1 MRLLRLIER
10 RRRLEALKAALKH
23 DLANLERMGRELL
36 EMVERCERR

>member
-1 MRLLRLIER
+1 MSANE
-10 RRRLEALKAALKH
+10 LKAAAEALTAALRR